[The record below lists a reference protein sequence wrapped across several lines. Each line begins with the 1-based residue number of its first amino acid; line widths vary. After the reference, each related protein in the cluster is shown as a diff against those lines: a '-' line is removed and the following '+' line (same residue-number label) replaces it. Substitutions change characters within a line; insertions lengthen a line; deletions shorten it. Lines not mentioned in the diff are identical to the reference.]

1 MFESVRVEKMER
13 PAVVVIGMFKDK
25 DVVSELTQIAPI
37 YGRLVVGAALARREW
52 TGDAGSLVEAFP
64 QGENAPQ
71 RILIV
76 GLGKRDKLNT
86 ETMRELAA
94 KVGRRLAQIK
104 EPTVRVE
111 LTAILKAAG
120 VDEAKIT
127 LYGRCWGES
136 LGLLAWKAQ
145 TMAGSAT
152 KNKANLKAADGKAS
166 TSVGSA
172 NVESGNSETESVNE
186 ADSMNEVGSVSA
198 ASGENVEGTP
208 ANSSASSAK
217 EDDAATEMS
226 SLTVTASGAAFTA
239 GMEYGLTLAHAV
251 NTARTLSQT
260 PPNVATP
267 LYIAQQALQLAQE
280 TGLACR
286 ILQGEEL
293 EREHLAGLINVGKAS
308 INSPCLIRL
317 EYTPAEGNR
326 GQGTGNREETEDRRQ
341 KTEATSTINN
351 PNTRHP
357 TPNTPPLILIGKTI
371 TYDTGGLSLKIN
383 NGMVGMKRDK
393 DGGCAV
399 LGAMQA
405 VATLLKPNFPVV
417 GLLVAAE
424 NMVSEAA
431 FRPDDVLTYR
441 NGVTVE
447 VTNTDAEGRLV
458 LADALCWACEREN
471 PGAIVDLATLTGGVV
486 TALGSTYAGLFCEDD
501 GLRAQLEQA
510 SEASGER
517 IWRLPLHQEYRD
529 MLKSPVA
536 DIINSNPNRKAHPIQ
551 GAAFLSYFVTDNTP
565 WAHIDIAGVHAVDGD
580 NGPFV
585 KGPTGYGVR
594 LLADLVTTYAPA

>member
-1 MFESVRVEKMER
+1 MFESVRLEKTES
-13 PAVVVIGMFKDK
+13 PGVVVVGMFKDK
-25 DVVSELTQIAPI
+25 NAVSELAQVSPL
-37 YGRLVVGAALARREW
+37 YGRPVVQSALARREW
-52 TGDAGSLVEAFP
+52 TGDAGSISEAFP

-76 GLGKRDKLNT
+76 GLGKRDKLNA
-86 ETMRELAA
+86 ESMRDIAA

-111 LTAILKAAG
+111 LAALLKAAG
-120 VDEAKIT
+120 VDEAQIT

-136 LGLLAWKAQ
+136 LGLLAWNAR
-145 TMAGSAT
+145 TLAGSAT
-152 KNKANLKAADGKAS
+152 KNNATNGGS
-166 TSVGSA
+166 NNTSG
-172 NVESGNSETESVNE
+172 
-186 ADSMNEVGSVSA
+186 
-198 ASGENVEGTP
+198 
-208 ANSSASSAK
+208 ANSNAGEGGK
-217 EDDAATEMS
+217 EDTSAPDRIA
-226 SLTVTASGAAFTA
+226 LTVTASDAAFTA
-239 GMEYGLTLAHAV
+239 GLEYGLTLAEAV
-251 NTARTLSQT
+251 NRARTLSQT
-260 PPNVATP
+260 PPNIATP
-267 LYIAQQALQLAQE
+267 LYIAQLALQLAAE
-280 TGLACR
+280 TGLHCR
-286 ILQGEEL
+286 IVQGEEL
-293 EREHLAGLINVGKAS
+293 EQEQLAGLINVGKAS
-308 INSPCLIRL
+308 VNPPCLIRL
-317 EYTPAEGNR
+317 EYLPEG
-326 GQGTGNREETEDRRQ
+326 EDKETRRQ
-341 KTEATSTINN
+341 GEEEKQSAIENRQSAIPST
-351 PNTRHP
+351 T
-357 TPNTPPLILIGKTI
+357 LVLIGKTI

-383 NGMVGMKRDK
+383 NSMVGMKRDK

-399 LGAMQA
+399 LGAMAA

-424 NMVSEAA
+424 NMVSDAA

-517 IWRLPLHQEYRD
+517 IWRLPMHQEYRD

-551 GAAFLSYFVTDNTP
+551 GAAFLSYFVTENTP

-594 LLADLVTTYAPA
+594 LLADLVTAYTPA

>member
-1 MFESVRVEKMER
+1 MFESVRLEKTER
-13 PAVVVIGMFKDK
+13 PAVVVVGMFKDK
-25 DVVSELTQIAPI
+25 DAVSELAQVSPL
-37 YGRLVVGAALARREW
+37 YGRPVVESALARREW
-52 TGDAGSLVEAFP
+52 TGDAGSISEAFP

-76 GLGKRDKLNT
+76 GMGKRDKLNV
-86 ETMRELAA
+86 EKMRDIAA

-104 EPTVRVE
+104 EPNVRVE
-111 LTAILKAAG
+111 LAPLLKAAG
-120 VDEAKIT
+120 VDEAQMT

-136 LGLLAWKAQ
+136 LGLLAWNAR
-145 TMAGSAT
+145 TLAGSAT
-152 KNKANLKAADGKAS
+152 KNQ
-166 TSVGSA
+166 
-172 NVESGNSETESVNE
+172 
-186 ADSMNEVGSVSA
+186 
-198 ASGENVEGTP
+198 
-208 ANSSASSAK
+208 
-217 EDDAATEMS
+217 ATEGEVDGVS
-226 SLTVTASGAAFTA
+226 GTDSTAVHGGKDDTSAPDRIALTVTASDAAFTA
-239 GMEYGLTLAHAV
+239 GLEYGLTLADAV
-251 NTARTLSQT
+251 NRARSLSQT
-260 PPNVATP
+260 PPNIATP
-267 LYIAQQALQLAQE
+267 LYIAQLAQQLAAE
-280 TGLACR
+280 TGLNCR
-286 ILQGEEL
+286 IIQGEEL
-293 EREHLAGLINVGKAS
+293 EQEQLAGLINVGKAS
-308 INSPCLIRL
+308 INPPCLIRL
-317 EYTPAEGNR
+317 EYTPSNS
-326 GQGTGNREETEDRRQ
+326 Q
-341 KTEATSTINN
+341 TSIS
-351 PNTRHP
+351 NTS
-357 TPNTPPLILIGKTI
+357 PLVLIGKTI

-399 LGAMQA
+399 LGAMAA

-424 NMVSEAA
+424 NMVSDAA

-458 LADALCWACEREN
+458 LADALCWACEREG

-486 TALGSTYAGLFCEDD
+486 TALGSTYAGLFCEND
-501 GLRAQLEQA
+501 GLRAQLKQA

-551 GAAFLSYFVTDNTP
+551 GAAFLSYFVTENMP

-594 LLADLVTTYAPA
+594 LLADLVTAYTPA